1 MFHSLHRRSN
11 LDRVREVEAWSI
23 AYVEKEQTAEA
34 LAAAEQEKDRLS
46 EQAAL
51 LAESAGQFGFH
62 ALSGREIEKLQK
74 KKGFPVWA
82 AFLVSAIVA
91 DAAALLAEL
100 GILHGVAAG
109 FLVTAIVLLTVEK
122 LGRRKLCHAYG
133 AADPRQLLEKWE
145 KYRRVLERQ
154 EEMKAALSE
163 ASSVTDAR
171 KKAAE
176 AANRRLEELRAET
189 RIFSAEELQE
199 QKILW
204 GVYENS
210 LKQDRAE
217 LQVQTLLGGRS
228 REEMEALAQDAE
240 PMETTAAEVRG
251 HLDRAEAENR
261 ALRLRREALDPR
273 ELEALWNRMRE
284 LKHKTSIAR
293 HEIREGEEQLA
304 AVQQALNWLKM
315 ANEEMNT
322 RFAPRLCGLA
332 GEYLAGMTDGKYQNL
347 LLDSK
352 FGISLESE
360 EGTYPIE
367 SFSSGTRDA
376 VYFAFRLAVS
386 ELLGETVLPMV
397 LDDPFTN
404 LDNERRKA
412 AEGLLEAAA
421 ALRQILYFTCR
432 E

>member
-1 MFHSLHRRSN
+1 M
-11 LDRVREVEAWSI
+11 
-23 AYVEKEQTAEA
+23 
-34 LAAAEQEKDRLS
+34 
-46 EQAAL
+46 
-51 LAESAGQFGFH
+51 
-62 ALSGREIEKLQK
+62 
-74 KKGFPVWA
+74 
-82 AFLVSAIVA
+82 
-91 DAAALLAEL
+91 
-100 GILHGVAAG
+100 
-109 FLVTAIVLLTVEK
+109 TAIVLLTVEK

-284 LKHKTSIAR
+284 LKQKTSIAR

-322 RFAPRLCGLA
+322 RFAPRLCSLA
-332 GEYLAGMTDGKYQNL
+332 GEYLAKMTDGKYQNL

-360 EGTYPIE
+360 EGT
-367 SFSSGTRDA
+367 FQTCD
-376 VYFAFRLAVS
+376 
-386 ELLGETVLPMV
+386 
-397 LDDPFTN
+397 
-404 LDNERRKA
+404 
-412 AEGLLEAAA
+412 A
-421 ALRQILYFTCR
+421 ALF
-432 E
+432 ENVP